1 MYIRR
6 TSEDVIKKLSKQ
18 FKVVLVTGVRQVG
31 KSYKIMLKHFN
42 VLDNQGYGG
51 LICMR
56 ESDIP
61 LTEDVSAIPIS
72 YI

>member
-1 MYIRR
+1 
-6 TSEDVIKKLSKQ
+6 
-18 FKVVLVTGVRQVG
+18 
-31 KSYKIMLKHFN
+31 MLKHFN